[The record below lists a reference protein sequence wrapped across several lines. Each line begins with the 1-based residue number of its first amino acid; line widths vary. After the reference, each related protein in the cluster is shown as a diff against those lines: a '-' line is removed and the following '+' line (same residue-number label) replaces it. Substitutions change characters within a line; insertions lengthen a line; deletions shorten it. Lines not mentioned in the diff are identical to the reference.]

1 MASKS
6 NIVVLGAG
14 KSGIGAGVL
23 AKKNGANVLVSD
35 FDQISQDNQKI
46 LNNYNI
52 SWEENGHDEVAV
64 LNADL
69 VVKSPGI
76 SDSNSLIKKLDQKG
90 IPVISEIE
98 LAARYCKGKKICIT
112 GSNGKTTTTLMIS
125 YLLCRRGRREPRR
138 PRCR

>member
-52 SWEENGHDEVAV
+52 SW
-64 LNADL
+64 
-69 VVKSPGI
+69 
-76 SDSNSLIKKLDQKG
+76 
-90 IPVISEIE
+90 
-98 LAARYCKGKKICIT
+98 
-112 GSNGKTTTTLMIS
+112 
-125 YLLCRRGRREPRR
+125 
-138 PRCR
+138 